1 MTKQTIDIGTGPNTN
16 TGDPLRTAF
25 TKLNENF
32 TEVYNTTNSNYTSAV
47 TGLSVTNSGSSA
59 YLIDQYSGNNP
70 TVYVS
75 GGETIAF
82 VLNNLDACVLPLL

>member
-59 YLIDQYSGNNP
+59 YLIDQYLM
-70 TVYVS
+70 
-75 GGETIAF
+75 I
-82 VLNNLDACVLPLL
+82 

>member
-1 MTKQTIDIGTGPNTN
+1 MTQQTIDIGTGPNTG

-47 TGLSVTNSGSSA
+47 TGLSVTASGTSA
-59 YLIDQYSGNNP
+59 CLIDQ
-70 TVYVS
+70 
-75 GGETIAF
+75 
-82 VLNNLDACVLPLL
+82 